1 MNSYL
6 KTVLNNAIIYL
17 FQLRYAVMERHLRVR
32 YNIEEAIQHIL
43 DPGSDSEL
51 SELSSDEEYVY
62 EEFPVLR
69 EPEALEEETVD

>member
-1 MNSYL
+1 
-6 KTVLNNAIIYL
+6 
-17 FQLRYAVMERHLRVR
+17 MERHLRVR